1 VRTRTPRTLA
11 AALLLT
17 LLASLL
23 PASAAQGQ
31 VEDGATQTVARYQKQ
46 ARAVTNNKREAHD
59 LVQLRYGKCVQR
71 FAVKQARRMAD
82 QDRMFHQD
90 LGPVMDRCNLTSAGE
105 NVAYG
110 YPTGR
115 KVVRAWMRSE
125 GHRANILEPSYRIL
139 GMAMR
144 RSGNGTPYAA
154 QVFGRR

>member
-1 VRTRTPRTLA
+1 VRSRTIV

-17 LLASLL
+17 LLATVL
-23 PASAAQGQ
+23 PATATQAQ
-31 VEDGATQTVARYQKQ
+31 VEEGTAQTVARYQKQ

-59 LVQLRYGKCVQR
+59 LVKLRYGKCVQR
-71 FAVKQARRMAD
+71 FAAKQARRMAN

-90 LGPVMDRCNLTSAGE
+90 LGPVMNRCHLNGAGE

-115 KVVRAWMRSE
+115 KVVRAWMRSD

-144 RSGNGTPYAA
+144 RSEDGTPYAA

>member
-1 VRTRTPRTLA
+1 MRTRTPI

-17 LLASLL
+17 LFTILL
-23 PASAAQGQ
+23 PATTAQAQ
-31 VEDGATQTVARYQKQ
+31 VEEGATQTVARYQKQ

-71 FAVKQARRMAD
+71 FAVKQARRMAN

-90 LGPVMDRCNLTSAGE
+90 LGPVMNRCNLTRAGE

-110 YPTGR
+110 YSTGR

-144 RSGNGTPYAA
+144 RSDNGTPYAA